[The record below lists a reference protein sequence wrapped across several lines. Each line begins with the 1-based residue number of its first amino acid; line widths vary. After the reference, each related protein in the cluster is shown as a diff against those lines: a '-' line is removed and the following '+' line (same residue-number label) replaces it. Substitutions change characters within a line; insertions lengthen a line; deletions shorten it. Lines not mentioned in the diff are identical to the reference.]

1 MGFGYFRTK
10 ITDASTTADGY
21 HGYTIEERFHSFF
34 FIFNFCKKEEKSI
47 MAGQFSKRKKVSMS
61 RKTFAL
67 KNRYHEMLCE
77 ARYLLNLFSGVI

>member
-1 MGFGYFRTK
+1 MVTMATLSRNFF
-10 ITDASTTADGY
+10 IV
-21 HGYTIEERFHSFF
+21 FF
-34 FIFNFCKKEEKSI
+34 FFLNFCKKEEKSI

-67 KNRYHEMLCE
+67 KIRSDELQCE